1 LDLRKLIAFGK
12 NSFVVSLP
20 KQWINQNKLKKGDH
34 INIVESTEKLILSP
48 HSVEERTE
56 EKEIVI
62 LVENKSLKQIKREI
76 INAYVLNNKTIILK
90 GDDIKEKAKEL
101 QDIIQGLIALE
112 VMEQTTTSIVA
123 RDFLNVESVSLKTL
137 IRKMDII
144 TRSMWSDCE
153 KMFDEDLHKNIEHRD
168 KDVNKL
174 AFLIFR
180 IVRFGLENP
189 YMMKQKLEL
198 SSLDLLQMWLVAYNL
213 ESIADEAKRV
223 ARYMYRIK
231 LSKEDKKEFLRILGM
246 IKENYLRMLKA
257 YYDKDLKLANLALDK
272 RMEIVKVA
280 EDFYLKNRD
289 VDWMGFMIER
299 TKAAAG
305 HTTSIGRAMYHCL

>member
-12 NSFVVSLP
+12 NSFVISLP
-20 KQWINQNKLKKGDH
+20 KQWIKQNKLEKGDH
-34 INIVESTEKLILSP
+34 ICVQESTEKLILSP

-56 EKEIVI
+56 EKEITI
-62 LVENKSLKQIKREI
+62 LVDGKSLKQIKRDI
-76 INAYVLNNKTIILK
+76 INAYVLNNKTICLR
-90 GDDIKEKAKEL
+90 GDEIKEKAQEL

-112 VMEQTTTSIVA
+112 VMEQTTTSIIA
-123 RDFLNVESVSLKTL
+123 RDFLNLESVSLKTL

-153 KMFDEDLHKNIEHRD
+153 KMFNEDIHKNIEHRD

-198 SSLDLLQMWLVAYNL
+198 STLDLLQMWLVAYNL
-213 ESIADEAKRV
+213 ESIGDEAKRV
-223 ARYMYRIK
+223 ARYMHRIK
-231 LSKEDKKEFLRILGM
+231 LPKEKQEEFLKILTM
-246 IKENYLRMLKA
+246 LKENYLRMLKA
-257 YYDKDLKLANLALDK
+257 YYDKDIKLADVALDK
-272 RMEIVKVA
+272 RMDIVNVA
-280 EDFYLKNRD
+280 EEFYLKNRD
-289 VDWMGFMIER
+289 VDWIGFLIER